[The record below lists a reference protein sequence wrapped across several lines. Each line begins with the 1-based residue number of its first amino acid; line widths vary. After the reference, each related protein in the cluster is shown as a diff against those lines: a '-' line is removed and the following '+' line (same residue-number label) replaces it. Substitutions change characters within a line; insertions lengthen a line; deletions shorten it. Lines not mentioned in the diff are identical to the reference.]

1 MSDSTEVKELPGLK
15 PREEMFLS
23 YYLDAENPKTYL
35 NQVQSYLAAY
45 PLASYDTASV
55 AACKLIRKHRI
66 VLTVQDYLKQSGVR
80 VQDRVAALA
89 RIMHGKHKRKVTSFV
104 TDKEGNTYESETTS
118 EVSAKDVISAVD
130 TLNKMDGLYTKNEAV
145 SKLAQ
150 KEFGDL
156 KKEMLKN
163 WKNEKPPETHVK
175 APPSDSVSE

>member
-1 MSDSTEVKELPGLK
+1 MSDVVEVGHELNNRQEL
-15 PREEMFLS
+15 FLS
-23 YYLDAENPKTYL
+23 YYLDPENKQTYL
-35 NQVQSYLAAY
+35 NKVQAYLAAY
-45 PLASYDTASV
+45 PTDNYQSAASN
-55 AACKLIRKHRI
+55 ACKLLKKSKI

-89 RIMHGKHKRKVTSFV
+89 RIMHGEHKRKVTSLV